1 MLGLCG
7 AHRVGKTALARAYA
21 EAAKVPFVQT
31 SASAVYKRLGYDPSK
46 TYDFSVRLSIQE
58 EILKDM
64 DAEFAKYAGVMAVA
78 DRTPLDMI
86 GYTLAEAIG
95 DRVKE
100 EDQERLARYVDNCFA
115 ATNKRFGV
123 IVLVQPG
130 IELVAEE
137 GKAALNKAY
146 IEHLNYLML
155 GLHNDARLTSRHYMI
170 PKQTLELEKRVK
182 SLQACVETAKTLTL
196 YERMEMGQQQAATVH

>member
-7 AHRVGKTALARAYA
+7 AHRTGKTTLARAYA
-21 EAAKVPFVQT
+21 EAANVPFVQT
-31 SASAVYKRLGYDPSK
+31 SASALYRRLGFDPAR
-46 TYDFSVRLSIQE
+46 TYDISVRLDIQE
-58 EILKDM
+58 EILREM

-95 DRVKE
+95 DRVRE
-100 EDQERLARYVDNCFA
+100 EDQERLERYVDDCITT
-115 ATNKRFGV
+115 TNKRFGV

-130 IELVAEE
+130 IQLVPQE
-137 GKAALNKAY
+137 GKAAVNRAY

-155 GLHNDARLTSRHYMI
+155 GLHNDARLTVKRYMI
-170 PKQTLELEKRVK
+170 PRQIVDLQKRVK
-182 SLQACVETAKTLTL
+182 SLQACVETARTLAL
-196 YERMEMGQQQAATVH
+196 YERDEKGLATIH